1 VPTRLPFALLWLVWL
16 TLGLPNICLAA
27 DGAEPHPY
35 GIWSLAPPL
44 VAVVL
49 AIATRRIYLSLLAG
63 VFAGALIT
71 SPGIGFPIDLAK
83 AVSDF
88 AEVHLWAT
96 FTGAGRLRLFAF
108 ILFMGATIGVIYA
121 GGGMQGLVS
130 LMEPLARSRRS
141 GQITAW
147 LAGLIIFFDDY
158 ANTLL
163 VGNTFRSTFDRLK
176 VSREK
181 LSYIVDST
189 SAPVAGLAVIS
200 TWIAVELEYIDNG
213 INQLSDTVG
222 QNLSSL
228 DLFIACLPYRFYVIQ
243 ALVFVP
249 LVAIMGRE
257 FGPMLGAERRR
268 LAAKEDPTAPA
279 IDADQQELEMR
290 SPSHWANAVVPLA
303 VLLGVVVGLLW
314 YTGVTL
320 EAAAYQ
326 QQLAETAGDQAAIQ
340 EIEDKRE
347 ANSHGW
353 AYARLVMKHADSSLA
368 LQYGGLAGLV
378 VAFLMVRVGG
388 LLSTQQCTQAA
399 LVGARMMLPALM
411 ILGFASAL
419 SNLTTSESYLG
430 EPSQGYEH
438 QDHRLYTG
446 EYLVQQLDALAD
458 DPASSAL
465 LVAALPTIVFLTSC
479 AIAFST
485 GTSYGTMGLVIP
497 MVIPLTIASMQAAG
511 REITPDDPILLASL
525 GAVLAGAI
533 FGDHCSPIS
542 DTTILSSQASGC
554 EVMAHVNTQLP
565 YALACAGVA
574 VLLGTVLVGVGIS
587 VWILLP
593 LQTLALVAIIRWV
606 GRRVEP

>member
-1 VPTRLPFALLWLVWL
+1 
-16 TLGLPNICLAA
+16 
-27 DGAEPHPY
+27 
-35 GIWSLAPPL
+35 
-44 VAVVL
+44 
-49 AIATRRIYLSLLAG
+49 
-63 VFAGALIT
+63 
-71 SPGIGFPIDLAK
+71 
-83 AVSDF
+83 
-88 AEVHLWAT
+88 
-96 FTGAGRLRLFAF
+96 
-108 ILFMGATIGVIYA
+108 
-121 GGGMQGLVS
+121 
-130 LMEPLARSRRS
+130 
-141 GQITAW
+141 
-147 LAGLIIFFDDY
+147 
-158 ANTLL
+158 
-163 VGNTFRSTFDRLK
+163 
-176 VSREK
+176 
-181 LSYIVDST
+181 
-189 SAPVAGLAVIS
+189 
-200 TWIAVELEYIDNG
+200 
-213 INQLSDTVG
+213 
-222 QNLSSL
+222 
-228 DLFIACLPYRFYVIQ
+228 
-243 ALVFVP
+243 
-249 LVAIMGRE
+249 
-257 FGPMLGAERRR
+257 
-268 LAAKEDPTAPA
+268 
-279 IDADQQELEMR
+279 
-290 SPSHWANAVVPLA
+290 
-303 VLLGVVVGLLW
+303 
-314 YTGVTL
+314 
-320 EAAAYQ
+320 
-326 QQLAETAGDQAAIQ
+326 
-340 EIEDKRE
+340 
-347 ANSHGW
+347 
-353 AYARLVMKHADSSLA
+353 
-368 LQYGGLAGLV
+368 
-378 VAFLMVRVGG
+378 
-388 LLSTQQCTQAA
+388 
-399 LVGARMMLPALM
+399 MMLPALM